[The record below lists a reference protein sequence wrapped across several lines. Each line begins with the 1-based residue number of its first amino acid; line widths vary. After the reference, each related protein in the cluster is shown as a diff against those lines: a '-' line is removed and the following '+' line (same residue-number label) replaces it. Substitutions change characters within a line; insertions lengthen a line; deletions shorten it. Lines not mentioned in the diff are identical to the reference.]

1 MLKHACIN
9 LKSIMLSET
18 GQSQKVHIC
27 YDYTDL
33 NVNSKVVATVSKSRS
48 SRLVVAYSWGIW
60 GKWG

>member
-1 MLKHACIN
+1 MLKHVCIN

-33 NVNSKVVATVSKSRS
+33 NVNSKE
-48 SRLVVAYSWGIW
+48 
-60 GKWG
+60 